1 MAQAVVPEVRR
12 KPVLKQEIA
21 FLLIHLMPLGAI
33 WTGATFFDWMVCIFL
48 YVFRMFW
55 VTGGYHRYFAH
66 RSYSTSRWFQFVI
79 AFMAQTT
86 AQKGA
91 LWWAAH
97 HRHHHRHS
105 DTPADPHS
113 MKIYGFWY
121 SHVGWIV
128 GPDFKETDY
137 KTIGDFAK
145 YPELVW
151 LNKHYLVPPTI
162 LAIAVT
168 ALGAWVNGGSP
179 LLMFTSAG
187 LSTLFIGFFLST
199 VILYHGTF
207 SINSIMHKFGTQ
219 RYESNDESRNSIW
232 LALLTLGEG
241 WHNNHHYYEVA
252 ARQGF
257 FWWEIDITYYIL
269 RGLQSVGLIWDLK
282 GVPKH
287 ILHSKNKK
295 HAAELRKQYEAQN
308 PRPPVSKEKAYVIP
322 ALCRN
327 RFKNHR
333 IEIAE

>member
-1 MAQAVVPEVRR
+1 MAGTMAPEVRR
-12 KPVLKQEIA
+12 KPILVQELA
-21 FLLIHLMPLGAI
+21 FAGVHLLPLGALY
-33 WTGATFFDWMVCIFL
+33 TGATMFDWIVCGVL
-48 YVFRMFW
+48 YFIRMFW

-66 RSYSTSRWFQFVI
+66 KSYKTSRWFQFVI

-121 SHVGWIV
+121 SHIGWIV

-137 KTIGDFAK
+137 KVIGDYAK

-162 LAIAVT
+162 LALGVM
-168 ALGAWVNGGSP
+168 ALGGIVNGGSI
-179 LLMFTSAG
+179 LAMFTTAG
-187 LSTLFIGFFLST
+187 FSTLFIGFFLST
-199 VILYHGTF
+199 VILYHATF
-207 SINSIMHKFGTQ
+207 SINSIMHKVGSQ

-232 LALLTLGEG
+232 LALVTLGEG

-269 RGLQSVGLIWDLK
+269 RGLAAVGLIWDLK
-282 GVPKH
+282 EVPKH
-287 ILHSKNKK
+287 IRNSKNKQ
-295 HAAELRKQYEAQN
+295 HAAVLRKEYEVEQI
-308 PRPPVSKEKAYVIP
+308 KEAS
-322 ALCRN
+322 
-327 RFKNHR
+327 
-333 IEIAE
+333 

>member
-1 MAQAVVPEVRR
+1 MAQAVVPEVRS

-21 FLLIHLMPLGAI
+21 FALIHLAPLGALL
-33 WTGATFFDWMVCIFL
+33 TGATFFDWMVCIFL
-48 YVFRMFW
+48 YFFRMFW

-66 RSYSTSRWFQFVI
+66 KSYKTSRWFQFVI

-121 SHVGWIV
+121 SHIGWIV
-128 GPDFKETDY
+128 GPDFKKTDY
-137 KTIGDFAK
+137 KVIGDYAK

-151 LNKHYLVPPTI
+151 LNEHYLVAPTI
-162 LAIAVT
+162 LAVLVT
-168 ALGAWVNGGSP
+168 AIGGWVNGGSF
-179 LLMFTSAG
+179 MAIFSTAG

-199 VILYHGTF
+199 IILYHGTF
-207 SINSIMHKFGTQ
+207 SINSIMHKFGKP
-219 RYESNDESRNSIW
+219 RYETGDESKNSVV
-232 LALLTLGEG
+232 LALVTMGEG
-241 WHNNHHYYEVA
+241 WHNNHHYYETA

-257 FWWEIDITYYIL
+257 FWWEIDVTYYIL
-269 RGLQSVGLIWDLK
+269 RGLAAVGLIWDLK

-295 HAAELRKQYEAQN
+295 HAAELRKQYEAQ
-308 PRPPVSKEKAYVIP
+308 PTISKNE
-322 ALCRN
+322 N
-327 RFKNHR
+327 
-333 IEIAE
+333 AEAAH